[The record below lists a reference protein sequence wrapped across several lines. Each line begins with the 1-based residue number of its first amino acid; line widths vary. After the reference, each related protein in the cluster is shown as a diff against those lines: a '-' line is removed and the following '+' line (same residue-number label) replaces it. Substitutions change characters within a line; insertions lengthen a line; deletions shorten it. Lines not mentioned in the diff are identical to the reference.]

1 MSNKQDIYT
10 DAAIDG
16 IIKTLK
22 LMRESNEILR
32 EQIDLV
38 RKLHDGQIKILEQ
51 RITKLEQ
58 NEQEEKT

>member
-22 LMRESNEILR
+22 LMRKSDEMLR

-51 RITKLEQ
+51 RIKELQ
-58 NEQEEKT
+58 K

>member
-22 LMRESNEILR
+22 LMRKSDEMLR

-38 RKLHDGQIKILEQ
+38 RKLHDGQIKLLEQ
-51 RITKLEQ
+51 RITKLE
-58 NEQEEKT
+58 EK

>member
-22 LMRESNEILR
+22 LMRKSDEMLL

-38 RKLHDGQIKILEQ
+38 RKLHDGQIKLLEQ
-51 RITKLEQ
+51 RITKLE
-58 NEQEEKT
+58 EK